1 MKRDSKKRKRK
12 KKRKKNRKK
21 KRKKKRKRKGEKK
34 RKRKR
39 KIKRQENRKI
49 KEKRKRKIKKGCFCK
64 MFFFLLLPPGSALE
78 KIAGSVNPGNK
89 PTKVNWALSWPS
101 ALEMCGKAI
110 L

>member
-12 KKRKKNRKK
+12 NNRKK

-34 RKRKR
+34 RKIKR
-39 KIKRQENRKI
+39 KIKRR
-49 KEKRKRKIKKGCFCK
+49 EKRKRNIKKGCFCK
-64 MFFFLLLPPGSALE
+64 RFFFLLLPPGSALE